1 MERSVRRQPDGEVM
15 KKNILE
21 AAEQLVGEKGLA
33 GLSIRTLA
41 GRIGYSPAIIYHYYK
56 DREDLVRHL
65 LEQGFRRIGEAVAR
79 AAEEP
84 SAIKRLPA
92 LMDAYIR
99 AALQYPYLYLAAH
112 TSRDA
117 GSRQFTAVLDPAA
130 AEKPAMRILISTLRE
145 MDRDSRSPEEI
156 LRIAQLM
163 VAAAVGLT
171 IRLIQEPDIPEEH
184 REQLM
189 EDFCRSLPLWEK
201 GTEVLKWKG

>member
-1 MERSVRRQPDGEVM
+1 
-15 KKNILE
+15 
-21 AAEQLVGEKGLA
+21 
-33 GLSIRTLA
+33 
-41 GRIGYSPAIIYHYYK
+41 
-56 DREDLVRHL
+56 
-65 LEQGFRRIGEAVAR
+65 
-79 AAEEP
+79 
-84 SAIKRLPA
+84 
-92 LMDAYIR
+92 
-99 AALQYPYLYLAAH
+99 
-112 TSRDA
+112 
-117 GSRQFTAVLDPAA
+117 VLDPAA

-189 EDFCRSLPLWEK
+189 EDFCRSLPLWAK